1 MQCSKIK
8 PCKLTNCTIFTNY
21 LRIWNVSPILISL
34 AALDSS
40 PPGEAT
46 GAPAQCAKFRYVE
59 LVGDVF
65 LNSMEWREAPLETIA
80 DIVSGIIKG
89 RKIKGK
95 QLTEVP
101 YMAASNVKAGYIDWT
116 TLKTIETTD

>member
-1 MQCSKIK
+1 
-8 PCKLTNCTIFTNY
+8 
-21 LRIWNVSPILISL
+21 
-34 AALDSS
+34 
-40 PPGEAT
+40 
-46 GAPAQCAKFRYVE
+46 
-59 LVGDVF
+59 
-65 LNSMEWREAPLETIA
+65 MEWREAPLETIA

-101 YMAASNVKAGYIDWT
+101 YVAASNVKAGYIDWT